1 MRASPWTA
9 APTTARTTS
18 STTMKAAATGATA
31 TVPIARTATAA
42 RPAGAMLCVRGKW
55 GRRQRQPHKERH

>member
-1 MRASPWTA
+1 
-9 APTTARTTS
+9 
-18 STTMKAAATGATA
+18 MKAAATGATA